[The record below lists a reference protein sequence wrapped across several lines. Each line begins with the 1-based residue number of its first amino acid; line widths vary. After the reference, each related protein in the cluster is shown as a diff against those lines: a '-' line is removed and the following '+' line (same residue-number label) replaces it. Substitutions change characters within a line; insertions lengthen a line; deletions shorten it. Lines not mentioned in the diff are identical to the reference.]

1 MTVWL
6 ERTNRSFQRYIIKFL
21 VRTHDPLKTEQI
33 LRRRCLTRRG
43 SIQKTIREKDDS
55 MLSPVP
61 LPHLLACHGEDAD
74 NQVDA
79 PVAQQRHLRF
89 IPLALLGFLLGLD
102 GSPDADP
109 EDQQVEEHHNGH
121 AGDVERHDG
130 AARFRVK
137 DRACAGR
144 LDDTAYPSLLLL
156 LLQKE
161 SCRKCSEAQ
170 WRRLEL
176 HITRS
181 SHPSR

>member
-33 LRRRCLTRRG
+33 LRRRGLTRRG

-102 GSPDADP
+102 GSPYADP

-156 LLQKE
+156 LQKE